1 MTTVP
6 FASSADI
13 QKSTDR
19 IVPHLRAGGLI
30 AYPTETVYGF
40 GGLVADDA
48 VAALATLKTRDPA
61 KPFLLLIQ
69 QASDIPELVWTPSA
83 RRLAERFWPG
93 ALTLALRVQSDFPS
107 RILSSEGAV
116 AVRATP
122 HAGLRTLLARLGEPI
137 TSSSANLPGA
147 APATNADEVA
157 AVLTELG
164 RSDVMVL
171 DGGQLPPSASSTLV
185 DCLHEPPRLLR
196 AGVIT
201 TEALT
206 QVVELEIDD

>member
-1 MTTVP
+1 MTTVR
-6 FASSADI
+6 FAAPAEVA
-13 QKSTDR
+13 KSVGE
-19 IVPHLRAGGLI
+19 IVQHLRAGGLI

-40 GGLVADDA
+40 GSLVRDDA
-48 VAALATLKTRDPA
+48 VTALAALKARDPS
-61 KPFLLLIQ
+61 KPFLLLIRE
-69 QASDIPELVWTPSA
+69 AADIPELEWTPSA

-93 ALTLALRVQSDFPS
+93 ALTLALRVQGGFPS

-122 HAGLRTLLARLGEPI
+122 HAGLRSLLERLGEPI
-137 TSSSANLPGA
+137 TSSSANLPGS

-157 AVLTELG
+157 VVLSELG
-164 RSDVMVL
+164 RSDVMIL
-171 DGGQLPPSASSTLV
+171 DGGQLSPSASSTLV
-185 DCLHEPPRLLR
+185 DCLQEPPRVLR

-206 QVVELEIDD
+206 QVVELQIDD

>member
-6 FASSADI
+6 FTSPADVQKSADRVV
-13 QKSTDR
+13 Q
-19 IVPHLRAGGLI
+19 HLRAGGLI

-40 GGLVADDA
+40 GGLANDDA
-48 VAALATLKTRDPA
+48 VAALAALKTRDPS
-61 KPFLLLIQ
+61 KPFLLLIR
-69 QASDIPELVWTPSA
+69 QASDLRELEWTPSA

-93 ALTLALRVQSDFPS
+93 ALTLALRVRGDFPS

-122 HAGLRTLLARLGEPI
+122 HAGLRTLLEWLGEPI

-147 APATNADEVA
+147 APATSADEVA

-164 RSDVMVL
+164 RSDVMIL
-171 DGGQLPPSASSTLV
+171 DGGQLSPSASSTLV